1 MLDKAHELTDKLI
14 EELEKKITEEYTK
27 AAKDVQAKLDDY
39 LRRFKVKDEAWQRMV
54 ASGEKTFAEYQ
65 RWRVGQM
72 AVGKRWEEMRN
83 TIAKDL
89 HNANAIAR
97 GIVDGYTAEVY
108 ALNMNMAMWGIET
121 SAGIN
126 TAFTLYDHDA
136 VARILKEHPELL
148 PPPGK
153 NMLARIAAGQDIKW
167 QEGQLQ
173 SVIVQSILQGES
185 IPNMAKRIAQTM
197 GETNHKST
205 IRYARTAI
213 TGAENAGRQ
222 DAYHYAEE
230 QGCDMQREWMSVHD
244 DRTRHEHRLLD
255 GQVRGIDEPF
265 EVEGYEIMYPGDPA
279 ADPEMIWNCRCMTGA
294 VIKGLEPQARKY
306 RDNTINGMTYDEWKN
321 AKPKS
326 NPIDQQE
333 KIAEAMKWR
342 TIDEL
347 YRGK

>member
-1 MLDKAHELTDKLI
+1 MRDTAHELTDELI
-14 EELEKKITEEYTK
+14 DRLEKKITEEYK
-27 AAKDVQAKLDDY
+27 RAAKDVQSKLDDY
-39 LRRFKVKDEAWQRMV
+39 LRRFKIKDEARQRMV

-65 RWRVGQM
+65 KWRIGQM
-72 AVGKRWEEMRN
+72 AVGKRWEEMRE
-83 TIAKDL
+83 TIANDL
-89 HNANAIAR
+89 HNANAVAR
-97 GIVDGYTAEVY
+97 GIVDGYTAEAY
-108 ALNMNMAMWGIET
+108 ALNINRAMYGIET
-121 SAGIN
+121 AAGIN
-126 TAFTLYDHDA
+126 TSFTLYDRDA
-136 VARILKEHPELL
+136 VARILKNSPELL

-153 NMLARIAAGQDIKW
+153 NMLARIAAGKDIKW
-167 QEGQLQ
+167 QEGQIQ

-185 IPNMAKRIAQTM
+185 IPNISKRIAQTM

-230 QGCDMQREWMSVHD
+230 HGCNIQREWMAVHD

-255 GQVRGIDEPF
+255 GQVKGIDEPF
-265 EVEGYEIMYPGDPA
+265 EVEGYKIMFPGDPA
-279 ADPEMIWNCRCMTGA
+279 ADPEMIWNCRCTTGS

-306 RDNTINGMTYDEWKN
+306 RDDTINGKTYDEWKN
-321 AKPKS
+321 SKAVS

-342 TIDEL
+342 TINEF